1 MKLLAK
7 IIISI
12 IFILFLVTY
21 VGDLIAWMLQNSWFF
36 GIILLGAIILAIGYI
51 ISIQFSKIDL
61 SDEDEDDINYPS
73 LNP

>member
-36 GIILLGAIILAIGYI
+36 GIILLGAIILAVGYI

>member
-12 IFILFLVTY
+12 IFILFLITY

-36 GIILLGAIILAIGYI
+36 GIILLGAIILAVGYI

-61 SDEDEDDINYPS
+61 SDEDDDDINYPS